1 MRLHAN
7 PSDWIEKRP
16 FENGLFS
23 WLPLLGSNHATLF
36 RYAQR
41 RVCFANIAQRNKLRN
56 HDVLSVQAK
65 QKKEKQ
71 VKAIVGLSIED
82 INKIKETFK
91 NPKQG
96 DAERYKY
103 VQEIKEK
110 RKNYLDKMMKLR
122 KEKAP
127 QEKIVPKTQKVNK
140 GGKKH

>member
-1 MRLHAN
+1 MLRKKIII
-7 PSDWIEKRP
+7 PSWITKT
-16 FENGLFS
+16 EN
-23 WLPLLGSNHATLF
+23 TT
-36 RYAQR
+36 
-41 RVCFANIAQRNKLRN
+41 NI
-56 HDVLSVQAK
+56 D
-65 QKKEKQ
+65 
-71 VKAIVGLSIED
+71 
-82 INKIKETFK
+82 KIKETFK

-110 RKNYLDKMMKLR
+110 RKNYLDKMRKLR